1 MAVIVPAHRR
11 RDDQVARLHRA
22 PDAVHAGEGAVPLD
36 DQPER
41 RGRVVVAGRGLAGQD
56 DLQPREEGRGD
67 GVRPVEAGVLQD
79 EHATLRLLDRYK
91 PCRLEQE
98 RAEVLPPPA
107 VRHRGRHA
115 LVRQEDMEGGPERSQ
130 GEGVQRLPEG
140 GREARVACRH
150 HRSGTD
156 DTRPRH

>member
-1 MAVIVPAHRR
+1 MPRATPVRSVMTTDVVSFRPDEPI
-11 RDDQVARLHRA
+11 RD
-22 PDAVHAGEGAVPLD
+22 
-36 DQPER
+36 
-41 RGRVVVAGRGLAGQD
+41 
-56 DLQPREEGRGD
+56 
-67 GVRPVEAGVLQD
+67 
-79 EHATLRLLDRYK
+79 ATLRLLDRYK